1 MGSVWTHTSPLVNE
15 EDPCDAMGSVW
26 THTWPLVNE
35 EDPCDA
41 MGSVWTHTWPL
52 VNEEDLCD
60 AKRMLVITALG
71 ALQCQTYNTETQN
84 DYSTPASTVS
94 QASVSYPDSE
104 FFLLIRER

>member
-1 MGSVWTHTSPLVNE
+1 MSKPLSL
-15 EDPCDAMGSVW
+15 ATGSVW

-35 EDPCDA
+35 EDP
-41 MGSVWTHTWPL
+41 
-52 VNEEDLCD
+52 CD

-94 QASVSYPDSE
+94 QASVSYPR
-104 FFLLIRER
+104 FRVFLINKGTVMGDT